1 MGESLVDIVHER
13 DGSVIGY
20 PGGSAANV
28 AVALARLGRPT
39 WFATSYTDDEH
50 GRLIADHLER
60 DQVRLATDVAA
71 IDHTS
76 AAVATIAADGAAEY
90 RFDIDWRLNPL
101 ALPDNVQPVAL
112 HACSLGAV
120 LTPGCE
126 QVYELVDHLRASA
139 LVSYDLN
146 ARPAVTGTGP
156 EVHARVQR
164 LVAISDVV
172 KASEEDLDVL
182 YPGLDHLSAARDLLA
197 QGPRAVVVTKSDE
210 GAFVLTRSGA
220 VQTPTPEGIVVAD
233 TIGAGDTIGAALLDA
248 LWAKDVAGPD
258 ARTRLDALAS
268 DAWREVLTYAGRAA
282 AVTVS
287 RPGANPPYR
296 CEVTAG

>member
-39 WFATSYTDDEH
+39 WFATSYTDDDH
-50 GRLIADHLER
+50 GRLIADHLGR

-76 AAVATIAADGAAEY
+76 AAVATIAADGAARY

-101 ALPDNVQPVAL
+101 ALPDSVQPVAL

-120 LTPGCE
+120 LMPGCE
-126 QVYELVDHLRASA
+126 QVYELVDRLRVGA

-146 ARPAVTGTGP
+146 ARPAVTGSGP
-156 EVHARVQR
+156 EVLARLQR

-182 YPGLDHLSAARDLLA
+182 YPDLDHLAAARDLLA
-197 QGPRAVVVTKSDE
+197 HGPRAVVVTKSHE
-210 GAFVLTRSGA
+210 GALVLTHSGTVHA
-220 VQTPTPEGIVVAD
+220 PAPMGVVVAD
-233 TIGAGDTIGAALLDA
+233 TIGAGDTVGAALLDA
-248 LWAKDVAGPD
+248 LWAKDVVGHD
-258 ARTRLDALAS
+258 ARTRLDALTP
-268 DAWREVLTYAGRAA
+268 DTWREILTYAGRAA
-282 AVTVS
+282 SVTVS

-296 CEVTAG
+296 GELIAG